1 MEGHSSVWLLI
12 TLFKQ
17 FSAHSI
23 IYIIIVIQDT
33 CVDYSLTTHFVSV
46 AIQSSL
52 GDLGHILTGLLCNHP
67 ELGSA
72 ADFLI
77 RNYGL
82 LIRNYELLFRN
93 YGLLIRKYELVIRNY
108 ELVIRNYEL
117 VIRNYEFAK

>member
-12 TLFKQ
+12 TIFKH
-17 FSAHSI
+17 FSPHSI

-33 CVDYSLTTHFVSV
+33 SVDYALTTHFVSV

-52 GDLGHILTGLLCNHP
+52 GDFGHILTGLVCDQP

-82 LIRNYELLFRN
+82 LIRNYELLFRK
-93 YGLLIRKYELVIRNY
+93 YGLLIHITN
-108 ELVIRNYEL
+108 
-117 VIRNYEFAK
+117 